1 MKSILHRIEIQTHA
15 ETELINITP
24 QVLKLVHESGVRNGT
39 VFVMSLH
46 TTTAITV
53 NEGLPDLE
61 KDIANLIARLVP
73 DEAIY
78 NHARY
83 LPSDGQMAINAPS
96 HLRGALLGFQ
106 VFFPLEG
113 GKMVTG
119 SRQTIYFVELDGP
132 QSRTYVVHILGA
144 TVPTRPSTRRR

>member
-1 MKSILHRIEIQTHA
+1 MKSIIHRIEIQTRH

-24 QVLKLVHESGVRNGT
+24 HVHELVETSGVQNGT
-39 VFVMSLH
+39 VFILSLH
-46 TTTAITV
+46 TTTGITV

-61 KDIANLIARLVP
+61 ADITNMIHGLVP
-73 DEAIY
+73 DEQGY
-78 NHARY
+78 KHARF
-83 LPSDGQMAINAPS
+83 LPSDGQMAVNATS

-106 VFFPLEG
+106 AYFPLQD

-132 QSRTYVVHILGA
+132 QIRTYVVQILGE
-144 TVPTRPSTRRR
+144 

>member
-1 MKSILHRIEIQTHA
+1 MKSNIYRIEVQTHH
-15 ETELINITP
+15 ETELINITKAVFDLVKTS
-24 QVLKLVHESGVRNGT
+24 QVKNGT
-39 VFVMSLH
+39 VLVLSLH

-61 KDIANLIARLVP
+61 KDISNLIQKLVP

-78 NHARY
+78 NHARF

-106 VFFPLEG
+106 VFFPIENG
-113 GKMVTG
+113 NIITG

-132 QSRTYVVHILGA
+132 QFRTYVVQVIGE
-144 TVPTRPSTRRR
+144 

>member
-1 MKSILHRIEIQTHA
+1 MKSNIHRIEVQTHH
-15 ETELINITP
+15 EIELINITGTVFDLVKTS
-24 QVLKLVHESGVRNGT
+24 QVKNGT
-39 VFVMSLH
+39 VLVLSLH

-61 KDIANLIARLVP
+61 KDISNLIQKLVP

-78 NHARY
+78 NHARF

-106 VFFPLEG
+106 VFFPIENG
-113 GKMVTG
+113 NIITG

-132 QSRTYVVHILGA
+132 QYRTYVVQIIGE
-144 TVPTRPSTRRR
+144 